1 MLKKTITYDNIDGE
15 SVTEDFYFN
24 LTKAEIVEMQL
35 SVPGEGGLHDR
46 MVEAVQSGNQTR
58 IIYYLKMLVGTSYGR
73 RSGDDNKRFVKK
85 DSFSEEFFASEAY
98 SELFMSFFTDPDAA
112 AEFVNNVMP
121 ANLVKEANELKKTQD
136 IETVMGLPAEEVLA
150 TEDPRPAW
158 QRENRAPTKKEL
170 TAMSPEQLQ
179 EAFRTRLENNN

>member
-1 MLKKTITYDNIDGE
+1 MLKKTITYENIDGE

-35 SVPGEGGLHDR
+35 SVPGEGGLHDL
-46 MVEAVQSGNQTR
+46 MVAAVQSGDQTR
-58 IIYYLKMLVGTSYGR
+58 IIHYLKMLVGTSYGR
-73 RSGDDNKRFVKK
+73 RSGDDNKRFVKRE
-85 DSFSEEFFASEAY
+85 SFTEEFFASEAY
-98 SELFMSFFTDPDAA
+98 SELFMSFFSNPDAA

-136 IETVMGLPAEEVLA
+136 IETAMGLPADEVLD

-158 QRENRAPTKKEL
+158 KRENRAPTRKEL
-170 TAMSPEQLQ
+170 AGMTPDELQ
-179 EAFRTRLENNN
+179 EAFRARLENN